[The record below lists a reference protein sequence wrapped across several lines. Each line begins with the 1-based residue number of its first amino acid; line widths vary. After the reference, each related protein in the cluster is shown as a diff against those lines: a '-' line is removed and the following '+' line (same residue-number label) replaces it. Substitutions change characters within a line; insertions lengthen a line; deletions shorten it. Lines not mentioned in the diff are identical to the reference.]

1 MLTAMSKDYIRKA
14 SHKAMTERREYSMFG
29 DIQVY
34 IKDPI
39 TSGVDMSMVI
49 RKIEQLIPR
58 DFTYGVELVVVGQ
71 FDELD
76 KRGVKAVFLDGAIY
90 VTNDQSSVED
100 IFDDLVHEISHS
112 VEKTHASIL
121 FSDGKL
127 VSEYLGKKNR
137 LIDLLTADGLLVPP
151 DISDEIEYDKA
162 FDEFLHFELGF
173 EKAGNYTKGLF
184 IDSYAAV
191 SLSEYFATGFESYY
205 VDKDGAA
212 LKKISPALHE
222 KIETLTNYV
231 TEGY

>member
-1 MLTAMSKDYIRKA
+1 MSKDYIRKA
-14 SHKAMTERREYSMFG
+14 SYKAMTERREYSMFG

-151 DISDEIEYDKA
+151 V
-162 FDEFLHFELGF
+162 FH
-173 EKAGNYTKGLF
+173 
-184 IDSYAAV
+184 
-191 SLSEYFATGFESYY
+191 
-205 VDKDGAA
+205 
-212 LKKISPALHE
+212 LK
-222 KIETLTNYV
+222 
-231 TEGY
+231 